1 MRFPA
6 AWRTLVDLDY
16 VYRYDDYTKL
26 NSAVDFRKTRQDNGS
41 YMSMAVRRPIIYGFD
56 GILSYYGTI
65 NGSNIQRY
73 DYDRYVLA
81 LEVRYSF

>member
-1 MRFPA
+1 MGPDRAVQPG
-6 AWRTLVDLDY
+6 LDEALADGLG
-16 VYRYDDYTKL
+16 RREDER
-26 NSAVDFRKTRQDNGS
+26 RKTRQDNGS
-41 YMSMAVRRPIIYGFD
+41 YMSIAVRRPIIYGFD

-65 NGSNIQRY
+65 NGSNIERY